1 MTQRSHVTTHSR
13 GRTRTVPRQATC
25 RREGYAIEGL
35 MYGFIIP
42 ETVRL
47 QATFQ
52 RGGMKQG
59 MIHTRMRGGT
69 PPLPSQVA
77 GPSRCIPGTTHAHR
91 GRCCVL
97 HRCVATLPL
106 RPVPYL

>member
-1 MTQRSHVTTHSR
+1 
-13 GRTRTVPRQATC
+13 
-25 RREGYAIEGL
+25 

-59 MIHTRMRGGT
+59 MIHTRMRGGRRPCPRRSPVLAVHT
-69 PPLPSQVA
+69 WHYSCSPRQVLCFASMRRNIASQTSPLFII
-77 GPSRCIPGTTHAHR
+77 GG
-91 GRCCVL
+91 
-97 HRCVATLPL
+97 
-106 RPVPYL
+106 VPIR